1 MPIYEYECTE
11 CGERFDKLI
20 RNIEKPPQ
28 IVCPA
33 CESLDVQRLISQV
46 AVHGGEGSHR
56 DAGSTEAEAA
66 DTASTKPPVFGR
78 KELQAAQEKKRQLRE
93 QAKYGD

>member
-1 MPIYEYECTE
+1 MPIYEYECID
-11 CGERFDKLI
+11 CGERFEKLI
-20 RNIEKPPQ
+20 RNVEKPPE
-28 IVCPA
+28 ITCPS

-46 AVHGGEGSHR
+46 AVHGGEDSSIDT
-56 DAGSTEAEAA
+56 DAAEAA

>member
-1 MPIYEYECTE
+1 MPIYEYECTK

-20 RNIEKPPQ
+20 RNLGKPPK
-28 IVCPA
+28 IMCPA
-33 CESLDVQRLISQV
+33 CQGLEVQRLISQV
-46 AVHGGEGSHR
+46 AVHGGESDSGS
-56 DAGSTEAEAA
+56 ANTAEIT

>member
-1 MPIYEYECTE
+1 MPIYEYECIG

-20 RNIEKPPQ
+20 RNVEKPPE
-28 IVCPA
+28 IACPS

-46 AVHGGEGSHR
+46 AVHGGEG
-56 DAGSTEAEAA
+56 GSINTDTVEAT
-66 DTASTKPPVFGR
+66 DSGSTKPPVFGR